1 MSTIKNVVSDKIPSS
16 LRGNIGL
23 KFWRFLCIIFSEVY
37 PERRRFYANFCR
49 NALGVEAGFQL
60 FWKEE
65 AYRLPGG
72 RRRKVHIDVFYGRHM
87 CQRGKKVLVSTT
99 THIFHPA
106 ERYARS
112 AAEAEQ
118 LWARGDFAVIGTPV
132 PEKGKL
138 KMPDVDFLNEM
149 MEKADVVFLEA
160 DGAKHYPCKVPKD
173 GEPVL
178 HPDSDQV
185 IGVFGLSAIGKPL
198 REACFRLEEAKQL
211 LGVEEDH
218 ILTEEDAAEILSS
231 PMGTGKDVGH
241 RQYCVVLNQ
250 CDDGKRRKI
259 GNEISQRLALLGV
272 SQVVMTA
279 FDPEE
284 RAMYDK
290 MARGER

>member
-1 MSTIKNVVSDKIPSS
+1 MRIFAATPWALKQAFSFFGKKKHIVSLVGGGGKST
-16 LRGNIGL
+16 LMY
-23 KFWRFLCIIFSEVY
+23 FMAATC
-37 PERRRFYANFCR
+37 A
-49 NALGVEAGFQL
+49 
-60 FWKEE
+60 KE
-65 AYRLPGG
+65 
-72 RRRKVHIDVFYGRHM
+72 
-87 CQRGKKVLVSTT
+87 GKKVLVSTT